1 MQRKSIASKL
11 FSCICIRWDLLL
23 ILIQHSKKKKRLFLW
38 VLRVTREEHSYSFLV
53 IHLNK
58 QIQYVFFASN
68 DNVSTQSTLG
78 TRSCEEEKRDRDLL
92 IFRSVSCESQ
102 SWMNYTLKE
111 EHLSLSGIHCIHCL
125 SKVAMNTMEI
135 KWKKGH
141 KITDSQKG
149 SLFKWFKWSSR
160 SISRLPLLTRNL
172 LEWTTSESPG
182 DDRSKIDSQWETGKW
197 KKQE

>member
-11 FSCICIRWDLLL
+11 FSCICIRWDLLP
-23 ILIQHSKKKKRLFLW
+23 ILIQHSKKKNLLLW

-111 EHLSLSGIHCIHCL
+111 EDLALNGIHCIHCL
-125 SKVAMNTMEI
+125 SKVTMNTVEI
-135 KWKKGH
+135 KRKKR
-141 KITDSQKG
+141 SQDHRLTKRI
-149 SLFKWFKWSSR
+149 SLQVIQVIFEEYFQASS
-160 SISRLPLLTRNL
+160 SHTQS
-172 LEWTTSESPG
+172 SG
-182 DDRSKIDSQWETGKW
+182 MDY
-197 KKQE
+197 